1 MSIFGDGTAT
11 EQNQQPSEQPAEA
24 TPTTESFLN
33 KLVTERGEKWS
44 DPEVIAKGK
53 LEADAHI
60 ANLERQLAE
69 MREDLSKSNYSKQLL
84 DALQSKAGNT
94 NPEPAMAHDKDGD
107 TAAQDTTGDGVDVES
122 LVEKIVLKKETE
134 KKLSDAINQNVQMV
148 QEALTSTFGS
158 EALNTVKARAD
169 ELGMSLEAMEEM
181 AKTSPKAFLSLV
193 GSAPQP
199 QRNADLTSSKN
210 TVADFNTAGGRDWNY
225 YQNLRRTNPNQYY
238 SPRVQNE
245 MMKARTEQ
253 GDRFYS

>member
-11 EQNQQPSEQPAEA
+11 GQNQQPSEQPNEA

-84 DALQSKAGNT
+84 DALQNKAGNT
-94 NPEPAMAHDKDGD
+94 NPEPAMAHDKSGD

-122 LVEKIVLKKETE
+122 LVEKTLAKREQEAKV
-134 KKLSDAINQNVQMV
+134 AQNVQMV
-148 QEALTSTFGS
+148 QEALTATFGS

-199 QRNADLTSSKN
+199 QRNADVTSSKN
-210 TVADFNTAGGRDWNY
+210 TAADFNTAGKKNWNY

-245 MMKARTEQ
+245 MMKAHAEQ

>member
-1 MSIFGDGTAT
+1 MSIFNGDGTAT

-24 TPTTESFLN
+24 TPTTEGFLN

-69 MREDLSKSNYSKQLL
+69 MREDLSKSDYSKQLL
-84 DALQSKAGNT
+84 DALQNKAGNT

-122 LVEKIVLKKETE
+122 LVEKTLAKREQEAKV
-134 KKLSDAINQNVQMV
+134 AQNVQMV
-148 QEALTSTFGS
+148 QEALTSSFGS

-199 QRNADLTSSKN
+199 QRNADVTSSKN
-210 TVADFNTAGGRDWNY
+210 TVADSNTAGKKNWNH

-245 MMKARTEQ
+245 MMKAHAEQ

>member
-1 MSIFGDGTAT
+1 MSSIFGDGTAT
-11 EQNQQPSEQPAEA
+11 EQNQQPSGQPEEA

-69 MREDLSKSNYSKQLL
+69 MREDLSKSDYSKQLL
-84 DALQSKAGNT
+84 DALQNKAGNT
-94 NPEPAMAHDKDGD
+94 NPEPAMAQDKIGD

-122 LVEKIVLKKETE
+122 LVEKTLAKREQEAKV
-134 KKLSDAINQNVQMV
+134 AQNVQMV
-148 QEALTSTFGS
+148 QEALTASFGS

-169 ELGMSLEAMEEM
+169 ELGMTLEAMEEM
-181 AKTSPKAFLSLV
+181 AKTSPKAFITLV
-193 GSAPQP
+193 GGAPQP
-199 QRNADLTSSKN
+199 QRNADLSSSKN
-210 TVADFNTAGGRDWNY
+210 TVADFNTAGKKNWDY

-238 SPRVQNE
+238 SPKVQNE
-245 MMKARTEQ
+245 MMKSHSEL
-253 GDRFYS
+253 GDKFYQ